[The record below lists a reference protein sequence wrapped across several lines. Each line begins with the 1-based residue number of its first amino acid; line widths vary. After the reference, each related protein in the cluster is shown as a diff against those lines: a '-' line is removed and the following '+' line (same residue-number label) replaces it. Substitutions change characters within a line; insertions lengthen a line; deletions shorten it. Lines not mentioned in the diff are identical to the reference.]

1 MRRPEVQKKKLG
13 KIFFFWVLSFAF
25 WLTMANVAIE
35 PAALKKEKKGPKPQ
49 PSRKGKKAWRKNVD
63 MTEVEE
69 ALEASRTDE
78 RVR

>member
-1 MRRPEVQKKKLG
+1 
-13 KIFFFWVLSFAF
+13 
-25 WLTMANVAIE
+25 MANVAIE
-35 PAALKKEKKGPKPQ
+35 TTVPKQEKKGPKPQ

-69 ALEASRTDE
+69 GLEASRTDE